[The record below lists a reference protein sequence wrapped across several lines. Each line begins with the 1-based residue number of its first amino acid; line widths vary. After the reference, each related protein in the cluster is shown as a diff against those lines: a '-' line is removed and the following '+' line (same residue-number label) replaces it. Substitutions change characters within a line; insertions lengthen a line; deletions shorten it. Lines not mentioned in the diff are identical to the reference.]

1 MNFDFNRMLKR
12 EINVGKKDQ
21 QLRLGAGVALLV
33 VSWMINTPLL
43 MLLAIIL
50 VGTAVTRWCP
60 AYSGMGKSTVEP
72 ADSAR

>member
-1 MNFDFNRMLKR
+1 MSFDFNRMLKR

-50 VGTAVTRWCP
+50 VATAVTRWCP
-60 AYSGMGKSTVEP
+60 AYSGMSKSTVEP
-72 ADSAR
+72 GDSAR

>member
-1 MNFDFNRMLKR
+1 MSFDFNRMLKR

-21 QLRLGAGVALLV
+21 QIRLGAGITLLV
-33 VSWMINTPLL
+33 VSWVINTPLL

-50 VGTAVTRWCP
+50 VATAVTRWCP

-72 ADSAR
+72 GDSAR

>member
-1 MNFDFNRMLKR
+1 MSFDFNRMLKR

-33 VSWMINTPLL
+33 VAWMIDTPLL
-43 MLLAIIL
+43 MLLGIIL
-50 VGTAVTRWCP
+50 VATAVTRWCP

-72 ADSAR
+72 GDSAS

>member
-1 MNFDFNRMLKR
+1 MSFDFNRMLQR

-21 QLRLGAGVALLV
+21 QLRLGAGVGLLV
-33 VSWMINTPLL
+33 VAWMINTPLL

-50 VGTAVTRWCP
+50 IATAVMRWCP

-72 ADSAR
+72 GDTAP

>member
-1 MNFDFNRMLKR
+1 MSFDFNRMLKR

-33 VSWMINTPLL
+33 VAWMIDTPLL
-43 MLLAIIL
+43 MLLGIIL
-50 VGTAVTRWCP
+50 VATAVTRWCP

-72 ADSAR
+72 GDSAR

>member
-1 MNFDFNRMLKR
+1 MSFDFNRMLKR

-72 ADSAR
+72 GDSAR